1 MRALLAALAVGLL
14 VAPIPPSARA
24 QAGERVL
31 LALYYP
37 WFSPHQFGP
46 GQTSDVP
53 AEPYES
59 DDQVAI
65 GRQIDQARAAGLDAF
80 VVAWNGPGDRTDQN
94 LGRVMAQ
101 AARRNFRVSVY
112 VESHNFAGPSE
123 MAAGLSYLLGTYGGQ
138 PSFLRKDGRPVLF
151 FWRQQVFGPAAWAGI
166 RGQVDPTW
174 GTFWVAE
181 GTTIDYFNAFDGL
194 HLFNISWAA
203 NPSSPLDTWA
213 TRTRAASAV
222 YGPRIFVPTIMPG
235 YDDRAVRG
243 GYARDRE
250 GGGYYQR
257 TMEAAMATAP
267 EWAVLLTSWNEWPEG
282 TQIEP
287 SVSYGDWYLHL
298 TAQFAAR
305 LKKLAR
311 AGWADGT

>member
-1 MRALLAALAVGLL
+1 VARCFRALLVAMAAALL
-14 VAPIPPSARA
+14 VAPVGPAARA
-24 QAGERVL
+24 QGGERVL
-31 LALYYP
+31 VALYYP
-37 WFSPHQFGP
+37 WFSPHNFGP
-46 GQTSDVP
+46 GLTSDTP

-59 DDQVAI
+59 DDPAAI
-65 GRQIDQARAAGLDAF
+65 GRQIEQAKAAGLDAF

-94 LGRVMAQ
+94 LGRIMQQ
-101 AARRNFRVSVY
+101 AAARGFRVSVY
-112 VESHNFAGPSE
+112 VESHNFAGPAE
-123 MAAGLSYLLGTYGGQ
+123 MAAGLSYLLGTYGTQ
-138 PSFLRKDGRPVLF
+138 PQFLRKDGRPVLF
-151 FWRQQVFGPAAWAGI
+151 FWRQQVFSPSTWAAI

-181 GTTIDYFNAFDGL
+181 GDTAAYFNAFDGL

-203 NPSSPLDTWA
+203 NPATPLNTWA
-213 TRTRAASAV
+213 ARSRAASRV
-222 YGPRIFVPTIMPG
+222 YVPTIMPG

-257 TMEAAMATAP
+257 TMDAALATGP
-267 EWAVLLTSWNEWPEG
+267 EWAVLVTSWNEWPEG

-287 SVSYGDWYLHL
+287 SVSYGDWYLYL

-305 LKKLAR
+305 LK
-311 AGWADGT
+311 GGG